1 MFIYR
6 KSRSILWSKLTFY
19 EYICFIW
26 GQGVTNQINKYYY
39 FIIHF
44 PDCTINRCLGIIHTY
59 SVQPLGRRSLQVFRS
74 KIKTI
79 FLSISVII
87 LAASLISYPQESFE
101 ASIRGL
107 NMWWEVV
114 FPSLL
119 PFFIVS
125 EMLIGFGVVKFIGV
139 MLEPLMRPLFKVPGV
154 GGFVW
159 AMGMASGFPAG
170 AKFTARLRQEGQ
182 LTRIEAERLVSF
194 TNSSN
199 PLFIFGAVS
208 VGFFYNPHLGVVLAL
223 AHYLGNIC
231 VGLIMRFHGNES
243 PEEKEKETTK
253 SSFKLRS
260 ALSALHQTRLKD
272 KRPIG
277 KLLGDAVS
285 SSIQTLLMV
294 GGFIILFSVINK
306 LLYHLHITAALAKG
320 FDLVLKSLSFSEM
333 LSIPFI
339 SGLFEITL
347 GSQLTSQVQE
357 ATLLQQAML
366 TSFILAFS
374 GFSVQAQVASILAQ
388 TDIRFQPFF
397 FARIIHGLFA
407 SLFALLLW
415 KPIYVRFYGTEQPS
429 NAIPVS
435 FFEEGTWLHT
445 YYHKLIEAGP
455 LITIFSLAIY
465 VMLLY
470 LRMRKSIH

>member
-1 MFIYR
+1 MF
-6 KSRSILWSKLTFY
+6 LA
-19 EYICFIW
+19 
-26 GQGVTNQINKYYY
+26 
-39 FIIHF
+39 
-44 PDCTINRCLGIIHTY
+44 
-59 SVQPLGRRSLQVFRS
+59 
-74 KIKTI
+74 
-79 FLSISVII
+79 ISAII
-87 LAASLISYPQESFE
+87 LAGSLITYPKESFE

-107 NMWWEVV
+107 NMWWEIV

-139 MLEPLMRPLFKVPGV
+139 LLEPLMRPLFKVPGV

-170 AKFTARLRQEGQ
+170 AKLTARMRQEGH
-182 LTRIEAERLVSF
+182 LTQIEAERLVSF

-199 PLFIFGAVS
+199 PLFIFGAVA
-208 VGFFYNPHLGVVLAL
+208 VGFFHNPHLGVILAL

-231 VGLIMRFHGNES
+231 VGLIMRFYG
-243 PEEKEKETTK
+243 KETPVKEMDKHGKFIVWT
-253 SSFKLRS
+253 
-260 ALSALHQTRLKD
+260 ALSALHHTRLKD

-277 KLLGDAVS
+277 KLLGDAVN

-306 LLYHLHITAALAKG
+306 LLFHLHITAILAKG
-320 FDLVLKSLSFSEM
+320 FDVILSALSFPDM

-347 GSQLTSQVQE
+347 GSDLTSRVID
-357 ATLLQQAML
+357 ATLLQQAII
-366 TSFILAFS
+366 TSFILGFS

-388 TDIRFQPFF
+388 TDIRFKPFF
-397 FARIIHGLFA
+397 FARIAQGIFA
-407 SLFALLLW
+407 SLFAFLLW
-415 KPIYVRFYGTEQPS
+415 KPIYVRFYQTEQPS

-435 FFEEGTWLHT
+435 FFEEGTILHS
-445 YYHKLIEAGP
+445 YFYRLIDWGP
-455 LITIFSLAIY
+455 LITIFSLSIY
-465 VMLLY
+465 VLLLFNR
-470 LRMRKSIH
+470 LRSSK

>member
-1 MFIYR
+1 
-6 KSRSILWSKLTFY
+6 L
-19 EYICFIW
+19 
-26 GQGVTNQINKYYY
+26 
-39 FIIHF
+39 
-44 PDCTINRCLGIIHTY
+44 
-59 SVQPLGRRSLQVFRS
+59 FRS
-74 KIKTI
+74 KLKTI
-79 FLSISVII
+79 FLSTSVTI

-107 NMWWEVV
+107 NMWWEIV

-125 EMLIGFGVVKFIGV
+125 EMLIGFGVVTFIGAL
-139 MLEPLMRPLFKVPGV
+139 LEPLMRPLFKVPGV

-182 LTRIEAERLVSF
+182 LTQIEAERLVSF

-208 VGFFYNPHLGVVLAL
+208 VGFFYNPKLGVILAL

-231 VGLIMRFHGNES
+231 VGIIMRFYGNEI
-243 PEEKEKETTK
+243 PDKRD
-253 SSFKLRS
+253 SSQKKFTVHS
-260 ALSALHQTRLKD
+260 ALSALHHTRLKD
-272 KRPIG
+272 NRPIG
-277 KLLGDAVS
+277 KLLGDAVT

-306 LLYHLHITAALAKG
+306 LLYHLHITAILAKSV
-320 FDLVLKSLSFSEM
+320 DVLLSFFSFPEM

-347 GSQLTSQVQE
+347 GSKLTSQVQE
-357 ATLLQQAML
+357 ATLLQQAMI

-388 TDIRFQPFF
+388 TDIRFKPFF
-397 FARIIHGLFA
+397 IARILQGIFA
-407 SLFALLLW
+407 SLFAFLLW
-415 KPIYVRFYGTEQPS
+415 KPIYIRFYNTEQPS
-429 NAIPVS
+429 NAIPVGL
-435 FFEEGTWLHT
+435 FEKGSWLHT
-445 YYHKLIEAGP
+445 IYYTMIEVGPCVTIAALAVYVLI
-455 LITIFSLAIY
+455 LFF
-465 VMLLY
+465 
-470 LRMRKSIH
+470 RMRKK